1 MMTNLNATS
10 VVDPVKIILERH
22 VHPGAESAFQAWAER
37 YVAAARRFPNH
48 QGSSVLSTPSGG
60 SNFILLRFGS
70 SEDLDAWQRSA
81 EATAL
86 LREADAV
93 SAAGPS
99 SQVRSGLETWFTLP
113 GMPVPSKPPA
123 QWKMAVLT
131 WAALLPM
138 VIGLAYLFAPFH
150 LPFLLEVML
159 STAIPVVML
168 TWVIMP
174 RATGWFYR
182 WLYPHE
188 AHA

>member
-1 MMTNLNATS
+1 MTNLNATS

-22 VHPGAESAFQAWAER
+22 VHPGAESAFQGWAER
-37 YVAAARRFPNH
+37 YVAAARRFPGH
-48 QGSSVLSTPSGG
+48 QGSSVLSTASGG
-60 SNFILLRFGS
+60 SHFILLRFAS
-70 SEDLDAWQRSA
+70 SDDLDAWQRSA
-81 EATAL
+81 EATAF

-113 GMPVPSKPPA
+113 GMPTPSKPPA
-123 QWKMAVLT
+123 KWKMAILT

-138 VIGLAYLFAPFH
+138 VIGLAYVFAPFQ
-150 LPFLLEVML
+150 LPFLPEVML

-188 AHA
+188 AHV